1 MVFARIDNSA
11 QGRPRNVILLSDET
25 ASRDKTLAYDTDV
38 AEGSKLEI
46 LSVRVELTTDIAAT
60 ARRIQLEVQDSAADV
75 VRQFEFI
82 PTFSTASNSN
92 VWEAAPG
99 QVERTG
105 ADADHVT
112 LPPDFFLLP
121 GQSLLIS
128 EADNQDAS
136 DTMVVHVLGRLA

>member
-11 QGRPRNVILLSDET
+11 QGRPRNVVLLSDET

-46 LSVRVELTTDIAAT
+46 LSVRVELTTDLAAT

-75 VRQFEFI
+75 VRQFEFV
-82 PTFSTASNSN
+82 PTFSAASTSHS
-92 VWEAAPG
+92 WEAAPG

-105 ADADHVT
+105 TDADLVT
-112 LPPDFFLLP
+112 LPPGFFLLP
-121 GQSLLIS
+121 GQSLLIQ
-128 EADNQDAS
+128 EADSRDAS
-136 DTMVVHVLGRLA
+136 DTMVVHVTGRIT